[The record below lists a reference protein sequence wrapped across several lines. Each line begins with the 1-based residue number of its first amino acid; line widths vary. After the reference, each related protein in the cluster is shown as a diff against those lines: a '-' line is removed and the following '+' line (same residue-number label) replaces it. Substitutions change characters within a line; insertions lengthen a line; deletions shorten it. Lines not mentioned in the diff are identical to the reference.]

1 MSEINETML
10 DVRTK
15 IDEWGLDFNEGD
27 AVATLICYS
36 LMKKTDSKNR
46 FLTFALNQQLDRAI
60 ESIRRDSPTIVIE
73 PHKTFKRQ
81 EYFLKPANDAL
92 EPKTLALKPNG
103 GRGKKRS
110 ARTGKKN
117 KCSKCQREGH
127 KAPKC
132 TFIRA
137 ARQSKKNS
145 GRKCSKCQRE
155 GHTAPKCTFKR
166 AARKSKK

>member
-1 MSEINETML
+1 MPEINETML
-10 DVRTK
+10 DVRKK

-36 LMKKTDSKNR
+36 LMKRTDPKNR

-60 ESIRRDSPTIVIE
+60 KSIRRDSPTIVIE
-73 PHKTFKRQ
+73 EDKTFKRQ
-81 EYFLKPANDAL
+81 EYFSNKNKRFTANDAL

-103 GRGKKRS
+103 GRGKKRP

-117 KCSKCQREGH
+117 KCSKCRREGH

-132 TFIRA
+132 TYIRA
-137 ARQSKKNS
+137 ARQSKK
-145 GRKCSKCQRE
+145 
-155 GHTAPKCTFKR
+155 
-166 AARKSKK
+166 